1 MVLKYNDLLTSTLE
15 NRTKDLHDNM
25 SKNSALLWRLQE
37 KGKMKPI
44 NGGTKIL
51 EELEYGEGDIVWYS
65 GYDTITYNQKQ
76 LFTAAEYA
84 LKLCAV
90 PVAISG
96 EELLINSGEAMV
108 MDLFEKRINNAEKT
122 LVNKMASAVYG
133 DGTGSSGKE
142 IGGLALL
149 VADDP
154 TSGTVGAIDRATTGN
169 EFWRNQ
175 SVSGAVTKDNIKQLM
190 NSLYFKCSRG
200 SDKPDLIVCDDA
212 LYSIYEDTLMQLQR
226 FSDPKMADSGFLSV
240 KFKGAD
246 VIYDGGQGG
255 NCPQNHM
262 YFLNTDYIYLRT
274 HRDRDM
280 TVIGGDR
287 LSVNQDAL
295 YRIIG
300 WAGNM
305 TMSNA
310 ALQGVLINTASDDD
324 NEADNTGGD
333 DNTGGNDNTGG
344 DDNSGGDDNNGGDDN
359 SGAL

>member
-1 MVLKYNDLLTSTLE
+1 MTLQYNDMLTHTLE
-15 NRTKDLHDNM
+15 ERTGTLHDNM
-25 SKNSALLWRLQE
+25 SKNSAVLNRLKQ
-37 KGKMKPI
+37 KGKMKQI
-44 NGGTKIL
+44 SGGTKIL
-51 EELEYGEGDIVWYS
+51 EELEYGEGDMIWYS
-65 GYDTITYNQKQ
+65 GYDTIAYQQKQ

-96 EELLINSGEAMV
+96 EELLMNSGSEQV
-108 MDLFEKRINNAEKT
+108 MDLFEKRVDNAEKT
-122 LVNKMASAVYG
+122 LIKKMSAAVYG

-154 TSGTVGAIDRATTGN
+154 TTGTVGAINRAEVGN

-175 SVSGAVTKDNIKQLM
+175 VASAEITKDNILQKM
-190 NSLYFKCSRG
+190 NELYLKCSRG
-200 SDKPDLIVCDDA
+200 SDKPDLIVGDDS
-212 LYSIYEDTLMQLQR
+212 LYTLYDMTLMDLQR
-226 FSDPKMADSGFLSV
+226 FSNPNVAEGGFISL

-255 NCPQNHM
+255 NCPTNHM

-287 LSVNQDAL
+287 TAVNQDAL

-310 ALQGVLINTASDDD
+310 ALQGVLINTATSGSDS
-324 NEADNTGGD
+324 A
-333 DNTGGNDNTGG
+333 
-344 DDNSGGDDNNGGDDN
+344 S
-359 SGAL
+359 S

>member
-1 MVLKYNDLLTSTLE
+1 MTLKYNDMLTHTLE
-15 NRTKDLHDNM
+15 ERTGSLHDNM
-25 SKNSALLWRLQE
+25 SKNSAVLSRLKQ
-37 KGKMKPI
+37 KGKMKQI
-44 NGGTKIL
+44 SGGTKIL
-51 EELEYGEGDIVWYS
+51 EELEYGEGDMVWYS
-65 GYDTITYNQKQ
+65 GYDTITYQQKQ

-96 EELLINSGEAMV
+96 EELLMNSGEEQV
-108 MDLFEKRINNAEKT
+108 MDLFEKRVNNAEKT
-122 LVNKMASAVYG
+122 LIKKMSAAVYG

-154 TSGTVGAIDRATTGN
+154 TTGTVGAINRAEVGN

-175 SVSGAVTKDNIKQLM
+175 VSSAEITKDNILQKM
-190 NSLYFKCSRG
+190 NELYLKCSRG
-200 SDKPDLIVCDDA
+200 SDKPDLIVGDDR
-212 LYSIYEDTLMQLQR
+212 LYSLYDSTLMDLQR
-226 FSDPKMADSGFLSV
+226 FCDSKVADSGFLSL

-255 NCPQNHM
+255 NCPTNHM

-280 TVIGGDR
+280 KVIGGDR
-287 LSVNQDAL
+287 TAVNQDAL

-310 ALQGVLINTASDDD
+310 ALQGVLIDTTSSGSDS
-324 NEADNTGGD
+324 T
-333 DNTGGNDNTGG
+333 
-344 DDNSGGDDNNGGDDN
+344 S
-359 SGAL
+359 SS